1 MMSIKLLKKLTNGPP
16 LQKAR
21 KWTGGVLQ
29 SPHNS
34 ISRSGDW
41 VPPVQTEP
49 IGNMALLAARTYD
62 PGSLYY

>member
-1 MMSIKLLKKLTNGPP
+1 MGLLYKKQGSGLV
-16 LQKAR
+16 
-21 KWTGGVLQ
+21 GGVLQ

-41 VPPVQTEP
+41 VPLVQAEP